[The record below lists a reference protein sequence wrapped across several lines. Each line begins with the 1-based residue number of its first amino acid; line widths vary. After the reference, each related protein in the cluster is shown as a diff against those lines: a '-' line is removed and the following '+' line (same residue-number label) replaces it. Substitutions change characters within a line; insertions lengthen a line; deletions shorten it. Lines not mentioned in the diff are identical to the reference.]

1 MEKEN
6 MPQGFSR
13 FSWMLVGFCLPILL
27 WPLAL
32 LISPNLLKNPNLS
45 DSQSTWMSVA
55 LWIYPFVL
63 GIAARVLFKLNQ
75 RNETVAKKSLL
86 ISAVV
91 FYAVLFYVA
100 AVGFN

>member
-13 FSWMLVGFCLPILL
+13 FSWMLAGFCLPILL

-32 LISPNLLKNPNLS
+32 LISPNLLKNPQLT
-45 DSQSTWMSVA
+45 DSQGTWMSLF
-55 LWIYPFVL
+55 LWLYPFGL
-63 GIAARVLFKLNQ
+63 GIIARILYKLNQ
-75 RNETVAKKSLL
+75 RHPSQAKTALLL
-86 ISAVV
+86 IAVG
-91 FYAVLFYVA
+91 FYVLVFYVA